1 MSATS
6 MEQRLVL
13 VAGSAS
19 NTCPTAK
26 LEVAH
31 AFVQTLTRRVLEAG
45 GGFALFASGEP
56 TTAGGIP
63 LIFDWTVL
71 REIDRCLTLS
81 GAPVRHCLVVV
92 TSYKAWSTKMSEAQR
107 ELLAKLSG
115 AGAAECAYV
124 DDAVHTGGNIGD
136 EQIGR
141 ASAMVAVGGGKGV
154 TDRAHKMMRKGC
166 PVLPLDLSVGALSG
180 DGDGALGLHKKLL
193 AEPQRFFP
201 LTADHVKRY
210 LPSLSLDIQGADV
223 EAVAERVVESLA
235 AEFDAA
241 RGNAPIEVIV
251 LTALPIELAAI
262 HSALGLSP
270 NVGESKTPAGTTY
283 WTAEVQ
289 SRKSSRAL
297 RVCVSSIGGAGNPD
311 AAAAVTELATLMK
324 PRLVL
329 MVGIAAGL
337 RGKCRLGEVVLSDRV
352 VAYEPAAATAI
363 EGVSTEI
370 RRPDGY
376 RVAHSIQQDVASYLA
391 DAGLRQRLLLH
402 TVITPGGFPTIEAD
416 LVATALTVRSA
427 TIASGEK
434 LLRDPERFQAIRA
447 LHGKIEVVEMEA
459 AGVAAACH
467 RSGASFL
474 VVRGISDFGDG
485 VKDDQFHGIAAK
497 GAAIIAVDFVREGL
511 HL

>member
-1 MSATS
+1 MTATS
-6 MEQRLVL
+6 MQQKLVL

-31 AFVQTLTRRVLEAG
+31 AFVQALTSRVLEKG
-45 GGFALFASGEP
+45 GGFVLFASGEP
-56 TTAGGIP
+56 TTDSGIP

-71 REIDRCLTLS
+71 REIDKCVTLIGVPLRRC
-81 GAPVRHCLVVV
+81 VIVV
-92 TSYKAWSTKMSEAQR
+92 TSHKAWSTKMSEAQR
-107 ELLAKLSG
+107 QLLAKLSR
-115 AGAAECAYV
+115 AGVAVCAYV

-141 ASAMVAVGGGKGV
+141 ASAMVAIGGGKGV
-154 TDRAHKMMRKGC
+154 TDRAYKMMRKGR
-166 PVLPLDLSVGALSG
+166 PVLPMDLSVGALSG
-180 DGDGALGLHKKLL
+180 DGDGALALHKKLL

-201 LTADHVKRY
+201 VTADQVRRY
-210 LPSLSLDIQGADV
+210 VPSLSLDVQEADV
-223 EAVAERVVESLA
+223 DAVATRVVELLA
-235 AEFDAA
+235 AEFDAVRA
-241 RGNAPIEVIV
+241 NGAIDVVV
-251 LTALPIELAAI
+251 LTALPIELSAI
-262 HSALGLSP
+262 HAALGSSP
-270 NVGESKTPAGTTY
+270 ADGANKTPAGTTY

-324 PRLVL
+324 PRLVM

-337 RGKCRLGEVVLSDRV
+337 RGKCRLGEVVLSDRI
-352 VAYEPAAATAI
+352 VAYEPAATTAI

-370 RRPDGY
+370 PRPDAY

-391 DAGLRQRLLLH
+391 DAGLQQRLLQH
-402 TVITPGGFPTIEAD
+402 TVIPPAGFPGIEAD
-416 LVATALTVRSA
+416 LVATALTARSA

-434 LLRDPERFQAIRA
+434 LLRDPERLQAIRA

-467 RSGASFL
+467 HSGVSFL
-474 VVRGISDFGDG
+474 VVRGISDFGDA
-485 VKDDQFHGIAAK
+485 VKDDRFHDIAAK

>member
-6 MEQRLVL
+6 MQEKLVL
-13 VAGSAS
+13 IAGSAS

-31 AFVQTLTRRVLEAG
+31 AFVQVLARLVLEEG
-45 GGFALFASGEP
+45 GGFALFVSGEP
-56 TTAGGIP
+56 TNDDGLP
-63 LIFDWTVL
+63 LIFDWIVL
-71 REIDRCLTLS
+71 RELDRYLTAS
-81 GAPVRHCLVVV
+81 GAPARHRVLVV
-92 TSYKAWSTKMSEAQR
+92 TSHKAWSTKMSEAQR
-107 ELLAKLSG
+107 QLLVKLSG

-124 DDAVHTGGNIGD
+124 DDDVHTGGNIGD
-136 EQIGR
+136 KQIGR
-141 ASAMVAVGGGKGV
+141 ASAMVAIGGGKGV

-180 DGDGALGLHKKLL
+180 DGDGALGLHKRLL

-201 LTADHVKRY
+201 LTPDHVKRY
-210 LPSLSLDIQGADV
+210 LPSLSLDVQGADV
-223 EAVAERVVESLA
+223 EAVATRAVELLA

-241 RGNAPIEVIV
+241 RANGPIDVVV
-251 LTALPIELAAI
+251 LTALPIELSAI
-262 HSALGLSP
+262 HAALGSLP
-270 NVGESKTPAGTTY
+270 TVGERKTPAGTTY

-297 RVCVSSIGGAGNPD
+297 RVCVSSIGSAGNPD

-324 PRLVL
+324 PRLVI

-352 VAYEPAAATAI
+352 VAYEPAAATVAD
-363 EGVSTEI
+363 GVSTEI
-370 RRPDGY
+370 ARPDAY
-376 RVAHSIQQDVASYLA
+376 RIAHSIQQDVTSYLA
-391 DAGLRQRLLLH
+391 DARLQDRLLAH
-402 TVITPGGFPTIEAD
+402 TVVPAAGFSGIDTD
-416 LVATALTVRSA
+416 LVAKALTVRSA

-434 LLRDPERFQAIRA
+434 LLRDPEKFQAIRT
-447 LHGKIEVVEMEA
+447 LHGKIEVAEMEA
-459 AGVAAACH
+459 VGVATACY

-485 VKDDQFHGIAAK
+485 AKDDRFHDIAAR
-497 GAAIIAVDFVREGL
+497 GAAIIAVDLLREGL